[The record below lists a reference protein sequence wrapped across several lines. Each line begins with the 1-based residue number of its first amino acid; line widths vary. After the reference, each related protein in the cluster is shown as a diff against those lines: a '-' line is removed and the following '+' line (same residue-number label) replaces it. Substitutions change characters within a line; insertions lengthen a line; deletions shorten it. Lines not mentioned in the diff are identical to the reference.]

1 MEGNIEYQEM
11 FERTGFNTLEEAQ
24 YKIRSVIEAH
34 PIEYGWVAGEPE
46 IYKDNEG
53 KYGVKIPLV
62 KYSQE
67 QNLGRSR

>member
-1 MEGNIEYQEM
+1 MNQYYETPNQEVVVYNVPSSM
-11 FERTGFNTLEEAQ
+11 A
-24 YKIRSVIEAH
+24 KIRSVIEAH